1 MLSTYTCA
9 IYHQEADDEIL
20 SLQERLAVYNLESS
34 GEKSQG
40 KFYFFG
46 MNKCVLNHQLIS
58 DACTYKVHM
67 VTPSIDV
74 SVFFHSLGRRTPCA
88 ACWEETD

>member
-1 MLSTYTCA
+1 VLY

-46 MNKCVLNHQLIS
+46 MN
-58 DACTYKVHM
+58 
-67 VTPSIDV
+67 
-74 SVFFHSLGRRTPCA
+74 
-88 ACWEETD
+88 